1 MLTQGNQLL
10 IPLAFILGFIGYRLR
25 GSAIFPNLGN
35 TLRRILFW
43 AIPVGVMVVLTTKLW
58 WAALASIPLAW
69 LGVAPGYFGG
79 EFALDKPENRNI
91 RNYALLGLRGAWIT
105 APIFAASLVAK
116 HFGLLE
122 HSIGLFAVIAGA
134 LFPLYYFAGMKLD
147 KVKLP
152 LLTYYPEWGEA
163 FLGGAVLAGTII

>member
-1 MLTQGNQLL
+1 MLVALG
-10 IPLAFILGFIGYRLR
+10 FIFGFIGYRLR
-25 GSAIFPNLGN
+25 GSAIFPKLGN
-35 TLRRILFW
+35 TLRRIMFW
-43 AIPVGVMVVLTTKLW
+43 GVPVGLIVFLTTKIW

-79 EFALDKPENRNI
+79 EFALHKPENRNI
-91 RNYALLGLRGAWIT
+91 KNYALLSLRGAWIT
-105 APIFAASLVAK
+105 APIFIASLIAK
-116 HFGLLE
+116 HFGLLD

-134 LFPLYYFAGMKLD
+134 LFPLYYLAGKKLE

-163 FLGGAVLAGTII
+163 LLGGAVLAGMAYAG